1 MTFVIRLRVEAEND
15 IHDASVWYESQRLL
29 LGHDFLDA
37 VETAFSRISEN
48 PLQFP
53 ILYRGTRR
61 ALLSRFPFGVFFRL
75 NGQTIIVLAVLHAS
89 RNPAR
94 WRDRT

>member
-1 MTFVIRLRVEAEND
+1 MTFTIRLRAEAEND
-15 IHDASVWYESQRLL
+15 VQEAAVWYESQRLR

-37 VETAFSRISEN
+37 VEASFNRISEN

-53 ILYRGTRR
+53 VLHRGTRR
-61 ALLSRFPFGVFFRL
+61 ALLSRFPFGVFFRV

-89 RNPAR
+89 RNPSR

>member
-1 MTFVIRLRVEAEND
+1 MTFVVRLRAEAESD

-37 VETAFSRISEN
+37 VEASFARISEN

-53 ILYRGTRR
+53 ILYRDTRR
-61 ALLSRFPFGVFFRL
+61 ALLPRFPFGVFFRTE
-75 NGQTIIVLAVLHAS
+75 GQTIVVLAVMHAS
-89 RNPAR
+89 RNPVR

>member
-29 LGHDFLDA
+29 LVHDFLDA
-37 VETAFSRISEN
+37 VEAAFSRISEN

-53 ILYRGTRR
+53 ILYRGAR
-61 ALLSRFPFGVFFRL
+61 PL
-75 NGQTIIVLAVLHAS
+75 NSDVMFSVKDSKTV
-89 RNPAR
+89 
-94 WRDRT
+94 T